1 MKYVVERKPV
11 VYTNGKTCP
20 VCYYKETGLGLFVEL
35 TTDVNDAKHYKTK
48 AEASKVAKQLGS
60 RYSAVRV

>member
-1 MKYVVERKPV
+1 MRKGKKMKYVVERKPV

-35 TTDVNDAKHYKTK
+35 TTDVNDAKDFID
-48 AEASKVAKQLGS
+48 SV
-60 RYSAVRV
+60 V